1 MANIKNRSLSE
12 EFLVEINKIIDYI
25 LNENKFVVTSHI
37 NPDGDNIGSSLAMCG
52 FLDALNKEY
61 IYLLDDDYPSNLAF
75 LNKEGLRNTSDQVS
89 SLEGYTVIA
98 LDSGSYDRICIDK
111 NLLETS
117 RGIIC
122 IDHHHTNGDYGFI
135 NYIDAK
141 ASSTCELVYNIITR
155 YEDIKSRLIIG
166 PEIATP
172 LYAGL
177 VTDTGN
183 FQYSNTEPSSLMMA
197 ADLIARGARKQEIIE
212 NIYQKNSLAYYRILG
227 ECLNKLEIID
237 SKICLAIVTKY
248 MLDKY
253 GLEYGDIDA
262 IIPYTRD
269 IDGVE
274 LGIFIKQKEV
284 DEIKVSLRSKSY
296 VDCTELAATF
306 GGGGHLRAS
315 GCTFRDKSLEE
326 VREMLLDEAKN
337 FFRRIGSNG

>member
-98 LDSGSYDRICIDK
+98 LDSGSYDRICINK
-111 NLLETS
+111 NLLET
-117 RGIIC
+117 
-122 IDHHHTNGDYGFI
+122 
-135 NYIDAK
+135 AK
-141 ASSTCELVYNIITR
+141 VYNIITR
-155 YEDIKSRLIIG
+155 YEDIKSRHIIG
-166 PEIATP
+166 SEIATP
-172 LYAGL
+172 LYSGL

-183 FQYSNTEPSSLMMA
+183 FQYSNTEPSSLLMA

-212 NIYQKNSLAYYRILG
+212 NIYQKNSPAYYRILG
-227 ECLNKLEIID
+227 ECLNKLEIVD
-237 SKICLAIVTKY
+237 SKICLAIVTRD

-274 LGIFIKQKEV
+274 LGIFIKQKEF
-284 DEIKVSLRSKSY
+284 DEIRVSLRSKSHIN
-296 VDCTELAATF
+296 CTELAATF
-306 GGGGHLRAS
+306 GGGGHIRAS

-326 VREMLLDEAKN
+326 VREMLLEEAKKL
-337 FFRRIGSNG
+337 F